1 MLHARRKAAAPEAM
15 PPQRSHGAFNL
26 GVSAAICAVP
36 AIVFSPWWLAGTAV
50 LGLASLTSRPI
61 ERRHHAQAMKD
72 WSRGCVCLDC
82 GASFQSRD
90 LDVQANPVRVR
101 ESEAWPDSLQHS

>member
-1 MLHARRKAAAPEAM
+1 M
-15 PPQRSHGAFNL
+15 PPKRSQGALNL
-26 GVSAAICAVP
+26 GVSAALFAVP
-36 AIVFSPWWLAGTAV
+36 AAVFSPWWLAGTAV

-90 LDVQANPVRVR
+90 LDVQANPVDAR
-101 ESEAWPDSLQHS
+101 ESHAWPDSLQHS